1 MFIPKACIF
10 TPYLFLFQKL
20 VKTGENNWS
29 LPELVHAVVLLAHY
43 HALASF
49 VFGSGIN
56 PERDPD
62 ASNGVRLIAV
72 NNFCV
77 CDLANDN
84 SIENASL
91 RSSSFGV
98 SVARECCCLF
108 PRNLLMQSTHILS
121 CLKFSVVWLLCLLLQ
136 CQGNGGIKNF
146 NFSLQCNRFQN
157 CLILTAVLNSNEF

>member
-1 MFIPKACIF
+1 MF
-10 TPYLFLFQKL
+10 TLFLFSFQKL

-62 ASNGVRLIAV
+62 TSNGVRLIAV

-84 SIENASL
+84 NIENASL
-91 RSSSFGV
+91 TSSNFGV
-98 SVARECCCLF
+98 SVARKFFCLPLF
-108 PRNLLMQSTHILS
+108 CIRKLTSILF
-121 CLKFSVVWLLCLLLQ
+121 CL
-136 CQGNGGIKNF
+136 
-146 NFSLQCNRFQN
+146 NFSLNFFLSALQE
-157 CLILTAVLNSNEF
+157 CLSPVILTYTLAISSIIC

>member
-1 MFIPKACIF
+1 MF
-10 TPYLFLFQKL
+10 TLLLFSFQKL

-62 ASNGVRLIAV
+62 TSNGVRLIAV

-84 SIENASL
+84 NIENASL
-91 RSSSFGV
+91 TSSNFGV
-98 SVARECCCLF
+98 SVARRFLCLPLF
-108 PRNLLMQSTHILS
+108 CIRKFSSILS
-121 CLKFSVVWLLCLLLQ
+121 CLNFRVV
-136 CQGNGGIKNF
+136 
-146 NFSLQCNRFQN
+146 
-157 CLILTAVLNSNEF
+157 

>member
-1 MFIPKACIF
+1 MEHSKKSVLSFITINGHMKFGRFSMLSKIVLCSILWF
-10 TPYLFLFQKL
+10 LFLLRFAFSFQKL

-56 PERDPD
+56 PERDPEI
-62 ASNGVRLIAV
+62 SNGFRLISV

-84 SIENASL
+84 NIENASL
-91 RSSSFGV
+91 TGNNFGV
-98 SVARECCCLF
+98 S
-108 PRNLLMQSTHILS
+108 IL
-121 CLKFSVVWLLCLLLQ
+121 
-136 CQGNGGIKNF
+136 
-146 NFSLQCNRFQN
+146 N
-157 CLILTAVLNSNEF
+157 CLSLLFCL